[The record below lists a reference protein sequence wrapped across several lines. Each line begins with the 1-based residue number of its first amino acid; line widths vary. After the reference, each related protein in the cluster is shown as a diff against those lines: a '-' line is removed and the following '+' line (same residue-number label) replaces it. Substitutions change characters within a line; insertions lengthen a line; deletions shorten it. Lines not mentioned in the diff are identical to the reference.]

1 MGFGALS
8 VQGCRWVGGGVVWE
22 LRASLPLIG
31 FGFEFRGRG
40 RVTRLLEIRIGLTV
54 PM

>member
-8 VQGCRWVGGGVVWE
+8 VQDCRGGGGVVWE

-40 RVTRLLEIRIGLTV
+40 RVIRLLEIGNTCTL
-54 PM
+54 